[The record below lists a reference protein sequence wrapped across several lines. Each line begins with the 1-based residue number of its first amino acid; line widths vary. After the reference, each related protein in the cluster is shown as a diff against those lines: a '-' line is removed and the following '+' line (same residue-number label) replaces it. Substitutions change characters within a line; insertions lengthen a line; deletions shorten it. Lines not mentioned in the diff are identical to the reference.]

1 MTTPI
6 RKRSPRGQG
15 ERLRRAL
22 LDAAAEVMAE
32 SGDASLVS
40 VRAVTR
46 RAGVSPTAMYLHF
59 PDRDALV
66 HAVCDEA
73 FGELRAYLARAA
85 GEHAGDPTAQLRA
98 MGLAYIRFALD
109 HPGQYRAIFATQKL
123 RADVDAAAGEGIGKQ
138 AFMDLVAGVERARP
152 DVADPLPTAVML
164 WTQLHGYVLLRA
176 TLPHFAW
183 PDDEAIVDRLMDA
196 YVLVR

>member
-15 ERLRRAL
+15 EQLRRAL
-22 LDAAAEVMAE
+22 LDAAADVMAE
-32 SGDASLVS
+32 TGDANLVS

-66 HAVCDEA
+66 HAACEAA
-73 FGELRAYLARAA
+73 FGELRGYLAAAA
-85 GEHAGDPTAQLRA
+85 GEHAGDATAQLRA
-98 MGLAYIRFALD
+98 MGLAYIRFALE
-109 HPGQYRAIFATQKL
+109 HPGEYRAIFATRKL
-123 RADVDAAAGEGIGKQ
+123 RGDEDAPPGEGAGKQ
-138 AFMDLVAGVERARP
+138 AFMDLVAGVGRARP

-196 YVLVR
+196 YVVDR